1 LEDICAAFKDAVND
15 KRVARIDS
23 TKLWFVN
30 HVAIAMT
37 ARPTREASKTRH
49 PSCSR
54 IDIRI
59 FTIEEPG
66 RL

>member
-1 LEDICAAFKDAVND
+1 ME
-15 KRVARIDS
+15 S

-30 HVAIAMT
+30 HVAIAIT
-37 ARPTREASKTRH
+37 ARPIREASKTRH

-54 IDIRI
+54 IDTRI
-59 FTIEEPG
+59 FTIEVAV